1 MSYKPKYL
9 GHVNMYVRS
18 TERSL
23 QWYSDVLGLHL
34 YDRRPGAAFMSADLN
49 QSHEIALVEVGDDA
63 AGPEKGRVGLN
74 HMAWMMES
82 LGRLEGTVP
91 QAQGKE
97 RSDRTGV
104 GPRHIH
110 RHLYS

>member
-9 GHVNMYVRS
+9 GHVNMYVRN

-34 YDRRPGAAFMSADLN
+34 YDRRPGAAFMSADLD

-63 AGPEKGRVGLN
+63 AGPERG
-74 HMAWMMES
+74 A
-82 LGRLEGTVP
+82 
-91 QAQGKE
+91 
-97 RSDRTGV
+97 SDSTTWRG
-104 GPRHIH
+104 
-110 RHLYS
+110 